1 MTALYLHQQASPYGA
16 CNVMSLSIE
25 ILFAAS
31 VITALVCALILAR
44 LAPHIGLIDHPGG
57 RKDHAHAT
65 PVVGGLAI
73 YLSAT
78 GWGLGI
84 GLPATYLVFLG
95 AASIIVAA
103 GIADDFLEIAPL
115 PKFLLQAVAAT
126 IMALAGGVVL
136 RSVGNLLGLGSIGTS
151 ILAIPVSIFA
161 VLGVINAINMMD
173 GIDGLAG
180 SVSAVVL
187 AAYAYVAY
195 ASNLTFHFY
204 LLLIL
209 LGTVVGFLILNIRFP
224 WQQRARIFLGDTG
237 SMLLGFIIAWYA
249 IDLTQGTSRTFLPIC
264 ALWVVVIPLCDCVSL
279 IVRRLSAGNSPLRAD
294 RQHLHH
300 FLLNRGMTV
309 SQVQATIVIATFV
322 CASIGIAGW
331 RLHIPEPL
339 LFAGFVLLF
348 SVYHFSMTRA
358 FRGQDVM
365 TTGMRM

>member
-1 MTALYLHQQASPYGA
+1 MF
-16 CNVMSLSIE
+16 LSTK
-25 ILFAAS
+25 ILFSTS
-31 VITALVCALILAR
+31 VITALACALVLAR
-44 LAPHIGLIDHPGG
+44 LAPYIGLIDHPGG

-78 GWGLGI
+78 GI
-84 GLPATYLVFLG
+84 GLVAGFPDEYLVFLG
-95 AASIIVAA
+95 AASIILVA
-103 GIADDFLEIAPL
+103 GIVDDFLEIAPL
-115 PKFLLQAVAAT
+115 PKFLLQAAAAT
-126 IMALAGGVVL
+126 VMALAGGVVL
-136 RSVGNLLGLGSIGTS
+136 RSVGNLVGLGSIGTS
-151 ILAIPVSIFA
+151 ILAVPISIFA
-161 VLGVINAINMMD
+161 VLGVINSINMMD

-195 ASNLTFHFY
+195 ASNLPFHFY

-224 WQQRARIFLGDTG
+224 WQQRVRIFLGDTG

-249 IDLTQGTSRTFLPIC
+249 IDLTQGMGRTFPPIC

-279 IVRRLSAGNSPLRAD
+279 MVRRLRVGKSPLRAD

-300 FLLNRGMTV
+300 FLLGRGMTV
-309 SQVQATIVIATFV
+309 SQTQATIVIATLV
-322 CASIGIAGW
+322 CAGIGIAGW

-348 SVYHFSMTRA
+348 FVYHLGMIRA

-365 TTGMRM
+365 TTGMRIFSAKNSDDI